1 MDYLTCLD
9 SSLTLTV
16 LDITES
22 IETCLVSRLSA
33 LKLEDGFIV
42 HLRLGITVSYLNWV
56 FPVDNLEYTEE
67 SAIKS

>member
-42 HLRLGITVSYLNWV
+42 HLRLGITVSYLN
-56 FPVDNLEYTEE
+56 
-67 SAIKS
+67 